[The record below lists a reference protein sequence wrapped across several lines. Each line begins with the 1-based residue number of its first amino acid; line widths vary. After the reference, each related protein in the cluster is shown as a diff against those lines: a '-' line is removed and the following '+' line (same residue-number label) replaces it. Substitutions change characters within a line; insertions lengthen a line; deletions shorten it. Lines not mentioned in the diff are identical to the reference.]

1 MCKCF
6 PQSNIVY
13 RSYNI
18 AIIQAPTHDLF
29 CSSWGHDLI
38 IFDSPI
44 LFSLFR
50 LASHSLSLSLYSL
63 SVSRFVSLPRMLL
76 FFLLKMQLDKK
87 LIHTLTFLF
96 SFVIYNYIKHQV
108 LTCYALPDS
117 YRNENN
123 NRKSASGYHLF
134 LVYNIFSSMN

>member
-50 LASHSLSLSLYSL
+50 LASHCLSLG
-63 SVSRFVSLPRMLL
+63 
-76 FFLLKMQLDKK
+76 FLLSPIYSSLFSLRCNQTKK
-87 LIHTLTFLF
+87 LMHTLTFLF

-134 LVYNIFSSMN
+134 SVYNIFQA

>member
-50 LASHSLSLSLYSL
+50 LASHLSLSL
-63 SVSRFVSLPRMLL
+63 FPSLPRIL
-76 FFLLKMQLDKK
+76 FSFLLKMQLDKK
-87 LIHTLTFLF
+87 LMHTLTFLF

>member
-50 LASHSLSLSLYSL
+50 LASHSLSLSLC
-63 SVSRFVSLPRMLL
+63 VFPSLPRIL
-76 FFLLKMQLDKK
+76 FSFLLKMQLDKK
-87 LIHTLTFLF
+87 KLMHTLTFLF

>member
-50 LASHSLSLSLYSL
+50 LASHSLSLSLG
-63 SVSRFVSLPRMLL
+63 
-76 FFLLKMQLDKK
+76 FLLSPVYSSLFSLRCNQTKK
-87 LIHTLTFLF
+87 LMHTLTFLF

>member
-44 LFSLFR
+44 LFSL
-50 LASHSLSLSLYSL
+50 SLSLFLSLG
-63 SVSRFVSLPRMLL
+63 
-76 FFLLKMQLDKK
+76 FLLSPVYSSLFSLRCNQTKK
-87 LIHTLTFLF
+87 LMHTLTFLF

>member
-50 LASHSLSLSLYSL
+50 LASHSLSLSLSL
-63 SVSRFVSLPRMLL
+63 SLG
-76 FFLLKMQLDKK
+76 FLLSPVYSSLFSLRCNQTKK
-87 LIHTLTFLF
+87 LMHTLTFLF

-134 LVYNIFSSMN
+134 LVYDIVSSLN

>member
-50 LASHSLSLSLYSL
+50 LASHSLSLSLG
-63 SVSRFVSLPRMLL
+63 
-76 FFLLKMQLDKK
+76 FLLSPIYSSLFSLRCNQTKK
-87 LIHTLTFLF
+87 LMHTLTFLF

>member
-50 LASHSLSLSLYSL
+50 LASHSLSLSLSL
-63 SVSRFVSLPRMLL
+63 G
-76 FFLLKMQLDKK
+76 FLLSPVYSSLFSLRCNQTKK
-87 LIHTLTFLF
+87 LMHTLTFLF

>member
-50 LASHSLSLSLYSL
+50 LASHSLSLSLG
-63 SVSRFVSLPRMLL
+63 
-76 FFLLKMQLDKK
+76 FLLSPVYSSIFSLRCNQTKK
-87 LIHTLTFLF
+87 LMHTLTFLF